1 MSAKGIT
8 GNTLPND
15 NEMQGRSGEGRTGQS
30 SGEFVGDSAVGKGG
44 RDTPTRLDPTPFQAG
59 QIKDTSKDPVGGAT
73 GGGKVSGAGSAG
85 LEGPVPQKEQ
95 EEMQRLAKMQA
106 QIRNTAEK
114 LNLQYKLGNYDNFK
128 LLQSIVNMRRVESAL
143 EANRYQNA
151 LRQANVAVDDLD
163 TSSILLGGRM
173 NVQEDTTPVSNRRD
187 RKEVDDAAQGDLP
200 PVWSDSLR
208 EYYRKLAEQ

>member
-1 MSAKGIT
+1 
-8 GNTLPND
+8 
-15 NEMQGRSGEGRTGQS
+15 
-30 SGEFVGDSAVGKGG
+30 
-44 RDTPTRLDPTPFQAG
+44 
-59 QIKDTSKDPVGGAT
+59 
-73 GGGKVSGAGSAG
+73 
-85 LEGPVPQKEQ
+85 
-95 EEMQRLAKMQA
+95 
-106 QIRNTAEK
+106 
-114 LNLQYKLGNYDNFK
+114 
-128 LLQSIVNMRRVESAL
+128 MRRVESAL